1 MKKYI
6 ILSLVICLT
15 VACGETNC
23 NLPKPEK
30 TTVVKVDW
38 EDELQDQV
46 KLLGHRNWIV
56 VVDEAYPLQ
65 SSPGI
70 MMLRS
75 TAGHVETLISV
86 KNIIDGQRHIKPI
99 VYLDKEIDYID
110 EDLAPGITDY
120 RETLNRV
127 LGQKNVEKVIHEDII
142 TMLDKASEQFK
153 ILVIKTDFTIPYT
166 SVFFQLDCKYWNTE
180 AEKQMRDK
188 MEGN

>member
-1 MKKYI
+1 MKKHI
-6 ILSLVICLT
+6 IFFLVICLM
-15 VACGETNC
+15 VGCADKNHK
-23 NLPKPEK
+23 PQKPEEL
-30 TTVVKVDW
+30 TVVKLDW
-38 EDELQDQV
+38 EDELQDKV

-70 MMLRS
+70 TMLRS

-86 KNIIDGQRHIKPI
+86 KNIMDGQRHIKPI

-120 RETLNRV
+120 RKTLNRV

-142 TMLDKASEQFK
+142 TMLDKASEQFN